1 MRQRPPCRASTW
13 FLLRS
18 PALPL
23 GMLQDWS
30 RQGPPSENADEAS
43 LEEWKEERE
52 AFRARLRPCLEMEA
66 VREALALASPDLSA
80 KIQEWVDG
88 SLQGKVARNVDHA
101 LVKYLNRMATRCTPF
116 GLFASVSLGGWGQG
130 TFLALGPWEGTRRK
144 ARLDWRIVGR
154 LQELLEEVPQ
164 IRELERFRPN
174 TTLHASGGGYR
185 YLKSTHREGMGTT
198 YHLEAVEQTPHLDW
212 VIDHSSQGKS
222 LGELAEA
229 LAGFMGA
236 PVGEASAFL
245 ELLAGSQILV
255 GDLQPPLTK
264 GDPLDWLME
273 RVERVP
279 TLERWRTPLA
289 EVRNGIRALG
299 KAPIGSHPWGYG
311 HVAAPL
317 EGLGLLDLRNPIQV
331 DSFRP
336 APGLALSGAIRGV
349 LEAGIETLRRVTP
362 HKSGGPMAGFRKA
375 FLGRYGDRWV
385 PLLEVMD
392 EESGIG
398 FDGEAPAS
406 SPLLEGLDLSGGEP
420 PFAPPLLPRDLHLA
434 GRLQELGGAQVLA
447 LGPEDLDALRPGE
460 LPPLPATFAA
470 MAVLAASSM
479 DSLEQG
485 DFQFLMEGYSGP
497 SSARLLGRFAPGE
510 PELEAAIRE
519 DLRREE
525 SLRPDA
531 VFAEVVH
538 NPGGRLGNVLI
549 RPQLRK
555 YEIPVLATPG
565 VAWSNAILLS
575 DLRVRVVSDRVVLAS
590 VKLGTEVVP
599 RLSTAHNIK
608 LGPPVYRFLAHLQ
621 DQDGAPGGWS
631 WGSLTNLPF
640 LPRVVFGSHVLSRA
654 RWRVSAAELRAA
666 LAGSS
671 QGAWGAFKRLR
682 SNRSLPRHVVLSDA
696 DNALPFDLDQVLG
709 VETLCHLVE
718 GREEFTLT
726 ECFPAFGQGLA
737 SAPEGTFA
745 HELVVPFES
754 DPPPAPDLAHLLRSL
769 KRPQAR
775 SFPPGSEWLFLKV
788 YCGPAAADRILAELA
803 PVLRA
808 AKEEHLWD
816 RWFFLRYRDDGD
828 HLRLRFHG
836 NPGVLLGKWL
846 PRLSENLERLRG
858 QGLLWKVQVDT
869 YEPEVDR
876 YGGPLGIHLAEA
888 WFEEDSQRIL
898 DSILEGGD
906 PETRWQRGL
915 AGIDRIWADLGLE
928 RHERKAL
935 AMKSRDGF
943 RQEFRDPGH
952 GAIRIGKTFRKL
964 REAME
969 APFPP
974 LAGHPQDSASPALL
988 AMRQAAEAGLLKGDF
1003 PSLASSLSHM
1013 HLNRL
1018 LRSHQRAQEW
1028 VLMEFLVRLYD
1039 TAQAKELLLESHQGT
1054 VLEAVRP

>member
-1 MRQRPPCRASTW
+1 
-13 FLLRS
+13 
-18 PALPL
+18 
-23 GMLQDWS
+23 
-30 RQGPPSENADEAS
+30 
-43 LEEWKEERE
+43 
-52 AFRARLRPCLEMEA
+52 
-66 VREALALASPDLSA
+66 
-80 KIQEWVDG
+80 
-88 SLQGKVARNVDHA
+88 
-101 LVKYLNRMATRCTPF
+101 
-116 GLFASVSLGGWGQG
+116 
-130 TFLALGPWEGTRRK
+130 
-144 ARLDWRIVGR
+144 
-154 LQELLEEVPQ
+154 
-164 IRELERFRPN
+164 
-174 TTLHASGGGYR
+174 
-185 YLKSTHREGMGTT
+185 
-198 YHLEAVEQTPHLDW
+198 
-212 VIDHSSQGKS
+212 
-222 LGELAEA
+222 
-229 LAGFMGA
+229 
-236 PVGEASAFL
+236 
-245 ELLAGSQILV
+245 
-255 GDLQPPLTK
+255 
-264 GDPLDWLME
+264 
-273 RVERVP
+273 
-279 TLERWRTPLA
+279 
-289 EVRNGIRALG
+289 
-299 KAPIGSHPWGYG
+299 
-311 HVAAPL
+311 
-317 EGLGLLDLRNPIQV
+317 
-331 DSFRP
+331 
-336 APGLALSGAIRGV
+336 
-349 LEAGIETLRRVTP
+349 
-362 HKSGGPMAGFRKA
+362 
-375 FLGRYGDRWV
+375 
-385 PLLEVMD
+385 
-392 EESGIG
+392 
-398 FDGEAPAS
+398 
-406 SPLLEGLDLSGGEP
+406 
-420 PFAPPLLPRDLHLA
+420 
-434 GRLQELGGAQVLA
+434 LQELGGAQVLA

-510 PELEAAIRE
+510 PELEAAIRN

-640 LPRVVFGSHVLSRA
+640 LPRVAFGSHVLSRA

-906 PETRWQRGL
+906 PEARWQRGL
-915 AGIDRIWADLGLE
+915 AGVDRIWADLGLE

-974 LAGHPQDSASPALL
+974 LAGHPQDSASPAIL